1 MQIKL
6 MLDKVAPIKISRK
19 KKIKK
24 RNKTIEDFC
33 LSAVYISCAV
43 TIRIYWVV

>member
-6 MLDKVAPIKISRK
+6 MLDKVASIKIERK
-19 KKIKK
+19 INIKK

-33 LSAVYISCAV
+33 LPAVCISCAV
-43 TIRIYWVV
+43 TKRIC

>member
-6 MLDKVAPIKISRK
+6 MLDKVASIKIERK
-19 KKIKK
+19 KTLKK

-43 TIRIYWVV
+43 TKRIY